1 MSLKRGQELFDEDDG
16 RRWLVYKKQRRHL
29 TQPYAAKA
37 GSYNGYYY
45 YPADVDVTSSNWEEH
60 CEWTV
65 EEEVLL
71 WAQAAFNGDGL
82 TAGADPTAA
91 QRANGFDMH
100 PLLLK
105 DLHARFEAAEVDG
118 ALRVELLKNALKA
131 QKQINDALRSEK
143 RGYVVA
149 LMAQSHNI
157 MEMLAHK
164 IFAGLVEKS
173 RRRIDM
179 DAPVAP
185 YVNRVASVVLFE
197 QLWFLKRLLKMAGFV
212 CSGDLW
218 TAADAVAVLGI
229 IGSNALK
236 TGTNCLRR
244 VRCYGPMAIQKY
256 CKEHG
261 QSHHNL
267 YSHIAQLHNA
277 QDAIIYQAAPIE
289 LGDAA
294 LGSDGKLLPAW
305 QLRDALESAWTNPE
319 NPIDQRVRSFSHVK
333 LDTHLNFSI
342 RIKPIRA
349 TQPRGATPIELGA
362 DLILE
367 YAWNT
372 MRRGAG
378 PSGESSMIP
387 LFSTI
392 V

>member
-1 MSLKRGQELFDEDDG
+1 MSLKRGQELYDADDG
-16 RRWLVYKKQRRHL
+16 SRWLVYKKQRRRL
-29 TQPYAAKA
+29 DQPYAEEA

-45 YPADVDVTSSNWEEH
+45 YPAGVDVTSRNWEEH
-60 CEWTV
+60 CEWTA
-65 EEEVLL
+65 EDEVLL
-71 WAQAAFNGDGL
+71 WAQAAVDGVGL

-100 PLLLK
+100 PLLQKELR
-105 DLHARFEAAEVDG
+105 ARFEAADLPH
-118 ALRVELLKNALKA
+118 ALKAKLLKSALKA
-131 QKQINDALRSEK
+131 QKDINDALHSEK

-149 LMAQSHNI
+149 LMDQSHNI

-185 YVNRVASVVLFE
+185 YVNRVVSLVSFE

-212 CSGDLW
+212 CAGDLW

-229 IGSNALK
+229 FGPNALK
-236 TGTNCLRR
+236 SGTNCLRK
-244 VRCYGPMAIQKY
+244 VQCYGPMAMRKY
-256 CKEHG
+256 CKQQSQAPHG
-261 QSHHNL
+261 L
-267 YSHIAQLHNA
+267 YFDIAQLRAA
-277 QDAIIYQAAPIE
+277 QDAIVYQAAPIE

-305 QLRDALESAWTNPE
+305 QLRDALESSWTNPK
-319 NPIDQRVRSFSHVK
+319 NPIDQRVRFFSHVK
-333 LDTHLNFSI
+333 LDRHLNFAI

-349 TQPRGATPIELGA
+349 KQPRDATPIELGA

-367 YAWNT
+367 CAWNT